1 MISKN
6 PYSKQIIKNYKS
18 YNKYETIQLIND
30 AQKSFE
36 LWRNLKLKR
45 RINII
50 EKIKNNLISK
60 KIDCASKITE
70 EMQQKMLNLL
80 RSLDE

>member
-18 YNKYETIQLIND
+18 YNKNETIQLIND

-36 LWRNLKLKR
+36 LWKNLKLKR

-60 KIDCASKITE
+60 KIDCA
-70 EMQQKMLNLL
+70 
-80 RSLDE
+80 